1 MESTVINQPQESP
14 NPTGSN
20 NNTAAQSHVGGN
32 GEHQPPQGGGV
43 GGVHPQE
50 TVGHNEDPRYRGGHN
65 PFFVS

>member
-1 MESTVINQPQESP
+1 MINQPQESP

-50 TVGHNEDPRYRGGHN
+50 TVVGHNEDPRYRGGHN